1 MDQTLAVW
9 ILVILSLA
17 TASLP
22 FVVERPF
29 VALPWVQAGGAA
41 RPSWLRWIESLL
53 FFAILAVLVY
63 WTPRWIGAAFFS
75 ASDLASVSVFLL
87 KVGAIVAAA
96 VLLLAY
102 AGWRNKGR
110 AVVKS
115 FFDRLIEV
123 LVLYVLV
130 GTLGLGLEANIGN
143 PFVQR
148 WEFYAITLSLFVV
161 LAYPGFVYRYLL
173 KHPKAKKVAPSSSS
187 SSSSSAS

>member
-9 ILVILSLA
+9 ILVILSLG

-22 FVVERPF
+22 FVIERPF
-29 VALPWVQAGGAA
+29 VALPWAQAGEAA
-41 RPSWLRWIESLL
+41 RPSWLRWIESLA
-53 FFAILAVLVY
+53 FFLVLAGLVY
-63 WTPRWIGAAFFS
+63 WVPRWIGAAFFS
-75 ASDLASVSVFLL
+75 ASDLASVSMFLL
-87 KVGAIVAAA
+87 KVGAIVAGA

-102 AGWRNKGR
+102 AGWRNR
-110 AVVKS
+110 NRVVVKS

-123 LVLYVLV
+123 LVLYMLI

-143 PFVQR
+143 PFAQG

-187 SSSSSAS
+187 AAAS